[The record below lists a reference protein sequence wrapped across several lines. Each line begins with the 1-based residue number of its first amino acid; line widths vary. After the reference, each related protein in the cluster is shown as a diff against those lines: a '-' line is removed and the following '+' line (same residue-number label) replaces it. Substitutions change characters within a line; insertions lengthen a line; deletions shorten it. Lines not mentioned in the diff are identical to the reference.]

1 MLLVPKRWK
10 HRKQFR
16 WRIQGKAKGNTYVAF
31 GDFGIKALENAY
43 ITSRQLEA
51 ARRVL
56 VRYNRKVGK
65 IWTRIF
71 PDIPYTKLWLEMP
84 MGKGKGWVDHYVARV
99 KRWTIMMEISWVSE
113 EVAKEAIKQA
123 GYKFP
128 VKVKM
133 VARHEIN

>member
-10 HRKQFR
+10 YRKQFR
-16 WRIQGKAKGNTYVAF
+16 GRVKGKAKGNTYVAF
-31 GDFGIKALENAY
+31 GDYGIKATQNGY
-43 ITSRQLEA
+43 ITSRQIEA
-51 ARRVL
+51 ARKVL

-65 IWTRIF
+65 IWIRVF
-71 PDIPYTKLWLEMP
+71 PDIPYTKLGLEMP
-84 MGKGKGWVDHYVARV
+84 MGKGKGWVDYYVARV
-99 KRWTIMMEISWVSE
+99 KRWTIMMEISWVPE

-123 GYKFP
+123 WYKFP

>member
-16 WRIQGKAKGNTYVAF
+16 WRIKGKAKGNTYVAF
-31 GDFGIKALENAY
+31 GDYGIKALDNAY

-65 IWTRIF
+65 IWIRIF

-84 MGKGKGWVDHYVARV
+84 MGKGKGSVDHYVARV

-128 VKVKM
+128 VRVKM

>member
-16 WRIQGKAKGNTYVAF
+16 WRIQGKSKGNTYVAF
-31 GDFGIKALENAY
+31 GDFGIKSLDNAY

-84 MGKGKGWVDHYVARV
+84 MGKGKGAVDHYVARV

-133 VARHEIN
+133 VARHEMN

>member
-31 GDFGIKALENAY
+31 GDYGIKALENAY

>member
-1 MLLVPKRWK
+1 MLLVPKKWK

-31 GDFGIKALENAY
+31 GDYGIKALQNAY

-99 KRWTIMMEISWVSE
+99 KRWTIIMEISWVSE

-128 VKVKM
+128 IKVKM
-133 VARHEIN
+133 VAKNEIN

>member
-16 WRIQGKAKGNTYVAF
+16 WRIQGKSKGNTYVAF
-31 GDFGIKALENAY
+31 GDYGIKALQNAY

-84 MGKGKGWVDHYVARV
+84 MGKGKGAVDHYVARV

-133 VARHEIN
+133 VAKNEIN

>member
-16 WRIQGKAKGNTYVAF
+16 WRIQGKSKGNTYVAF
-31 GDFGIKALENAY
+31 GDFGIKALDNAY

-128 VKVKM
+128 VRVKM
-133 VARHEIN
+133 VARHEMN

>member
-31 GDFGIKALENAY
+31 GDFGIKALDNAY

-133 VARHEIN
+133 VARHEMN

>member
-1 MLLVPKRWK
+1 
-10 HRKQFR
+10 
-16 WRIQGKAKGNTYVAF
+16 
-31 GDFGIKALENAY
+31 
-43 ITSRQLEA
+43 
-51 ARRVL
+51 
-56 VRYNRKVGK
+56 
-65 IWTRIF
+65 
-71 PDIPYTKLWLEMP
+71 LWLEMP

-123 GYKFP
+123 WYKFP

>member
-43 ITSRQLEA
+43 ITSRQIEA

-65 IWTRIF
+65 IWIRIF
-71 PDIPYTKLWLEMP
+71 PDIPYTKLGLEMP

>member
-31 GDFGIKALENAY
+31 GDYGMKALDNAY

-99 KRWTIMMEISWVSE
+99 KRWTIMMEISWVPE

-123 GYKFP
+123 WYKFP
-128 VKVKM
+128 IKVKM

>member
-31 GDFGIKALENAY
+31 GDYGMKALDNAY

-84 MGKGKGWVDHYVARV
+84 MGKGKGWVDYYVARV
-99 KRWTIMMEISWVSE
+99 KRWTIMMEISWVPE

-123 GYKFP
+123 WYKFP

>member
-16 WRIQGKAKGNTYVAF
+16 WRIQGKSKGNTYVAF
-31 GDFGIKALENAY
+31 GDYGIKALQNAY

>member
-31 GDFGIKALENAY
+31 GDYGIKALQNAY